1 MNAPASVAC
10 KRGTPPNNGL
20 QPTAGSC
27 RFAGLCEKQA
37 SAVTPAAAEHHL
49 TRIEIEYEFSANDIC
64 TLFSDLNQET
74 IAELIFEILGENPE
88 ASRLVRNRVNEL
100 SGNK

>member
-1 MNAPASVAC
+1 MNITNWD
-10 KRGTPPNNGL
+10 KT
-20 QPTAGSC
+20 
-27 RFAGLCEKQA
+27 
-37 SAVTPAAAEHHL
+37 L